1 MNPSVLTVYKCPFPK
16 IRLGKDFDGGYI
28 IADLPNANYSLLLA
42 CGINDDI
49 SFEIDF
55 LNKYP
60 NANCYAYD
68 GTINMLPPQQNNK
81 IIFVKKNIG
90 YENDDN
96 TTNLNEI
103 INANT
108 GIMLKMDIEGAEIPW
123 LKTLSNEQL
132 DKFEQ
137 IVLEFHFPFTDKE
150 KNIFDK
156 INKNH
161 YLVHFHGN
169 NCCGTRLHNDVII
182 PNVFECT
189 YLHKKYFTSVPELN
203 TDPIP
208 GALDMKNMYHDEIYI
223 NHPPFVN

>member
-1 MNPSVLTVYKCPFPK
+1 MDPSVLTVYKSPFPK
-16 IRLGKDFDGGYI
+16 VRLGKDFDGGYV
-28 IADLPNANYSLLLA
+28 IADIPNVNYSLLLA
-42 CGINDDI
+42 CGICNDI
-49 SFEIDF
+49 SFENDF

-60 NANCYAYD
+60 NTTCYAYD
-68 GTINMLPPQQNNK
+68 GTINMLPQQNNK

-90 YENDDN
+90 YENDN
-96 TTNLNEI
+96 NITNLNDMIYE
-103 INANT
+103 NT
-108 GIMLKMDIEGAEIPW
+108 GIFIKMDIEGSEIPW
-123 LKTLSNEQL
+123 LKTLSNQQL
-132 DKFEQ
+132 NKFEQ
-137 IVLEFHFPFTDKE
+137 IVLEFHFPFNDNE
-150 KNIFDK
+150 KNVFDK

-161 YLVHFHGN
+161 YLIHFHGN

-208 GALDMKNMYHDEIYI
+208 GVLDMKNMYHDEIYI

>member
-1 MNPSVLTVYKCPFPK
+1 MNPNVLTVYKCPFPK

-28 IADLPNANYSLLLA
+28 IANLPTANYSLLIA

-49 SFEIDF
+49 SFELDF

-60 NANCYAYD
+60 NTTCYAYD
-68 GTINMLPPQQNNK
+68 GTINMLPSDNNS

-96 TTNLNEI
+96 TTNLNDI

-123 LKTLSNEQL
+123 LKTLSNLQL
-132 DKFEQ
+132 NKFEQ
-137 IVLEFHFPFTDKE
+137 IVLEFHFPFTIKE
-150 KNIFDK
+150 KNVFDK

-161 YLVHFHGN
+161 YLIHFHAN
-169 NCCGTRLHNDVII
+169 NCCGTTLHNDVVI

-189 YLHKKYFTSVPELN
+189 YLHKKYFETIPELN
-203 TDPIP
+203 TDTIP
-208 GALDMKNMYHDEIYI
+208 GVLDMKNTDNEEIYI
-223 NHPPFVN
+223 NYPPFVN